1 MKKMKKIGVLGIA
14 IAIALVMSVGAAS
27 ASMFVVDVEQMEPS
41 VQAIT
46 NANPWIAGGDDDGD
60 TTLIGSTINQAI
72 HAVNVQVN
80 TQLQNV
86 VVVQMG
92 DINILV

>member
-1 MKKMKKIGVLGIA
+1 MKKIGVLGIA

-27 ASMFVVDVEQMEPS
+27 ASMFEVDVDQMEPA

-46 NANPWIAGGDDDGD
+46 IANPWIAGGDDDDGG
-60 TTLIGSTINQAI
+60 TTIIGSTINQAI

-80 TQLQNV
+80 TQLENV
-86 VVVQMG
+86 VVVQLG

>member
-1 MKKMKKIGVLGIA
+1 MKKNVVLCIA

-27 ASMFVVDVEQMEPS
+27 ASIQEVSIDLIEPS
-41 VQAIT
+41 VQTIT
-46 NANPWIAGGDDDGD
+46 NVNPWVAGGDDGGG
-60 TTLIGSTINQAI
+60 TTIIGSTINQAI

-86 VVVQMG
+86 VVVQLG

>member
-1 MKKMKKIGVLGIA
+1 MKKIGVLGIA

-27 ASMFVVDVEQMEPS
+27 ASMQVVSVDLIEPS
-41 VQAIT
+41 IQTIT
-46 NANPWIAGGDDDGD
+46 IANPWIAGGDDDGG
-60 TTLIGSTINQAI
+60 TTIIGSTINQAI

-86 VVVQMG
+86 VVVQLG

>member
-1 MKKMKKIGVLGIA
+1 MKKIGVFCIA

-27 ASMFVVDVEQMEPS
+27 ASMQVVSVDLIEPS
-41 VQAIT
+41 VQTIT
-46 NANPWIAGGDDDGD
+46 NVNPWVAGGDGDGG
-60 TTLIGSTINQAI
+60 TTIIGSTINQAI